1 MVSYLETDLILGLA
15 IAGTTLGI
23 VEGIKPGPL
32 LTMVI
37 RETLSGGLRAGLW
50 TAAAPIFTDGPLV
63 IFSLF
68 AAAWIATN
76 PSALL
81 VITLAGAIFLAQ
93 MGYECFGLE
102 PPNMDEDAPPP
113 TGSFLRGIITNL
125 LNPNVYVFWFLIG
138 GPLMASAADEE
149 ILAPIAYAI
158 TFLVTIMLTKA
169 AIAYAIHRA
178 SGNISATVYRR
189 LLAICGIV
197 MIGFSLYYAMQAYGL
212 LQETGIL

>member
-169 AIAYAIHRA
+169 TIAYAIHRA

-197 MIGFSLYYAMQAYGL
+197 MIGFSLYYAIQAYSL
-212 LQETGIL
+212 LQEIGIL